1 MTVTVPPTSAAI
13 TLIVGVV
20 SEVIPSDVLEPESD
34 PVATLA
40 VGILGAVV
48 SITIA

>member
-1 MTVTVPPTSAAI
+1 VTVTVPPASAAS

-20 SEVIPSDVLEPESD
+20 SEVIPSDALEPESD
-34 PVATLA
+34 PEATLA
-40 VGILGAVV
+40 VGIPGAVV